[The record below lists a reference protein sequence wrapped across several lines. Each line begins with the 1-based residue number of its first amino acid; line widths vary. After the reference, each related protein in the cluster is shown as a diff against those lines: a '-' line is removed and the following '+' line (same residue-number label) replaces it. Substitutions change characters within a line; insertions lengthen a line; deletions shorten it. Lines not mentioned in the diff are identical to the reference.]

1 MNIEVGFLVS
11 IDALK
16 VIKTKYRRLMK
27 AIILGD
33 DQIAMIGSWVT
44 IMDCA
49 DRLAHRF
56 RLVESIE
63 SQGVYPKDLPIDS
76 SLGLALLASKP
87 GDYIKLSIG
96 GEESGIVILSITN
109 NKVGAKGPGSVIKS
123 QADKRPPRPLQ

>member
-44 IMDCA
+44 
-49 DRLAHRF
+49 R
-56 RLVESIE
+56 
-63 SQGVYPKDLPIDS
+63 IDF
-76 SLGLALLASKP
+76 
-87 GDYIKLSIG
+87 
-96 GEESGIVILSITN
+96 V
-109 NKVGAKGPGSVIKS
+109 
-123 QADKRPPRPLQ
+123 